1 MPPPLFELAGWTQIE
16 LTGRDRQSFLHGF
29 CTNDIKRLTPGQGC
43 EAFLTNI
50 KGRIIG
56 HIWAFAEENRLCLES
71 EPGQAA
77 AIIAHLDKYL
87 IAEDVQ
93 LVDRTA
99 DWEIMLLVGDGAG
112 ETVCASG
119 LCDQPP
125 ATIGAHLSIPGTN
138 EHASIRRA
146 DFTEKPCWSISVAA
160 TGVDGL
166 LERLIVAGAELS
178 DAAAFESLRIEHGYP
193 LFGVDLTGDNL
204 VHESARVPQTVS
216 FNKGCYL
223 GQEPIARLDSL
234 GHVNRHLCRL
244 RIATDANV
252 THGAPLNQGGQEVG
266 QVTSVARDP
275 SGSGG
280 VAIAMVKR
288 SAATPGTV
296 LNVAIGTTALAEA
309 TVLPPS

>member
-1 MPPPLFELAGWTQIE
+1 
-16 LTGRDRQSFLHGF
+16 
-29 CTNDIKRLTPGQGC
+29 
-43 EAFLTNI
+43 
-50 KGRIIG
+50 
-56 HIWAFAEENRLCLES
+56 
-71 EPGQAA
+71 
-77 AIIAHLDKYL
+77 
-87 IAEDVQ
+87 
-93 LVDRTA
+93 
-99 DWEIMLLVGDGAG
+99 
-112 ETVCASG
+112 
-119 LCDQPP
+119 
-125 ATIGAHLSIPGTN
+125 
-138 EHASIRRA
+138 
-146 DFTEKPCWSISVAA
+146 
-160 TGVDGL
+160 
-166 LERLIVAGAELS
+166 
-178 DAAAFESLRIEHGYP
+178 
-193 LFGVDLTGDNL
+193 
-204 VHESARVPQTVS
+204 VPQTVS

-275 SGSGG
+275 SESGV